1 MSRQFGNRL
10 SNWNL
15 QIESITRIKIESNSQ
30 LKKENVKENKKIKF
44 FYLFIFFG
52 LACSSMITTY
62 NAINDYLKYDVVS
75 QTRIISDQPS
85 LFPKITVCSTVTFP
99 TKKASDLIVEIV
111 KKVFDQDFN
120 DFNNLTE
127 TLTPQDFSTY
137 LGIANIM
144 TVNEVI
150 LIITV
155 NTHLEAHPFLKL

>member
-30 LKKENVKENKKIKF
+30 MKKENVKENKKIKF

-52 LACSSMITTY
+52 LACSSVITTY

-127 TLTPQDFSTY
+127 TLTSQDFSTY

-150 LIITV
+150 LIIS
-155 NTHLEAHPFLKL
+155 